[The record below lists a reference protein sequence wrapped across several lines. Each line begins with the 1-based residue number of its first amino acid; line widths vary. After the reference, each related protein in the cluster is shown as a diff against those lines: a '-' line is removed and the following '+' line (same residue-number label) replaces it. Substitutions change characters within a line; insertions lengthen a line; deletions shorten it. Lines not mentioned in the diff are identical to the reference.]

1 MPWALKRYQNVGT
14 LHFITFSCYRRQ
26 PLLMKHGGAQ
36 MFEEAPEEGRVKYGF
51 FVFGYVVMPEH
62 VHLLVS
68 EPERGTL
75 ATAIKAL
82 KQSVAR
88 RQVNLGGGL
97 RSSQQ
102 KDPHKQKPLVW
113 GTQNPRSTQHFW
125 QTRYYDFNV
134 CTPAKRV
141 EKLKYIHRNP
151 VHRGLVERPE
161 DWPWSTYR
169 HYALGELGTV
179 QIESPVAAW
188 KRRQVGNENVLSL
201 PSD

>member
-1 MPWALKRYQNVGT
+1 MPWGLKRYQQSGS

-26 PLLMKHGGAQ
+26 PLLMKHGAAQ
-36 MFEEAPEEGRVKYGF
+36 MFEQALEEARVKYGF

-88 RQVNLGGGL
+88 RQVKLGGGL
-97 RSSQQ
+97 RSSKQ

-113 GTQNPRSTQHFW
+113 GTQNPRGTQHFW
-125 QTRYYDFNV
+125 QKRYYDFNV
-134 CTPAKRV
+134 CTPEKRV

-151 VHRGLVERPE
+151 VHRGLVARSE
-161 DWPWSTYR
+161 DWPWSSYR

-188 KRRQVGNENVLSL
+188 KRRQVGSTNVLAL
-201 PSD
+201 PKN